1 MTAIQTALKLWV
13 KMTLVDGTIHEQERE
28 FLAYMLQ
35 TYAPEHDLDTLIE
48 AVRDTDLATLTG
60 QVDAY
65 ADRFFIAMNALAI
78 AHCDD
83 TYSDEERRLFQTLL
97 TAFEITDEDAALL
110 AATVADQHSAS
121 PSDPPARVE
130 ALFAESSFYRD
141 H

>member
-65 ADRFFIAMNALAI
+65 ADRFFYRHERPRDRPLRRHLQRRRAPPLPNIA
-78 AHCDD
+78 D
-83 TYSDEERRLFQTLL
+83 
-97 TAFEITDEDAALL
+97 
-110 AATVADQHSAS
+110 
-121 PSDPPARVE
+121 RV
-130 ALFAESSFYRD
+130 
-141 H
+141 